1 MKKYL
6 FILCVFLVCSVSL
19 IASDLHLKY
28 NESQQV
34 GSSQSIPFF
43 SNYYM
48 EKERKVAEEEQTSIK
63 SVKDRLFPDKP
74 QTDNI
79 DLSKDMFTQ
88 PLQIS
93 NNTEEKT
100 TTKIPFYYVLI
111 LLVPFVFILLIRKV
125 KNGKNHS
132 SRSV

>member
-6 FILCVFLVCSVSL
+6 IILCILLVCSVSL
-19 IASDLHLKY
+19 MASDLQLKY
-28 NESQQV
+28 KESQQV

-48 EKERKVAEEEQTSIK
+48 EKERQAVEAEQKSIK
-63 SVKDRLFPDKP
+63 SVKDGLFSGQP
-74 QTDNI
+74 QTDYT

-88 PLQIS
+88 SLQIS
-93 NNTEEKT
+93 NNTNEKA
-100 TTKIPFYYVLI
+100 TKEIPFYYILI
-111 LLVPFVFILLIRKV
+111 LLVPVIFILLIRKV
-125 KNGKNHS
+125 KNGKNNS

>member
-6 FILCVFLVCSVSL
+6 FILCIFLVCSVSL
-19 IASDLHLKY
+19 MASDLQLKY
-28 NESQQV
+28 KESQQV

-43 SNYYM
+43 SNYYI
-48 EKERKVAEEEQTSIK
+48 EKERKAIEEEQKSIK
-63 SVKDRLFPDKP
+63 LVKDGLFSGQP
-74 QTDNI
+74 QTDYT

-93 NNTEEKT
+93 NNTNEKT
-100 TTKIPFYYVLI
+100 TKEIPFNYILI
-111 LLVPFVFILLIRKV
+111 LLVPVIFILFIRKV

-132 SRSV
+132 SRSA

>member
-6 FILCVFLVCSVSL
+6 FILCVFLVCSVCL
-19 IASDLHLKY
+19 LASDLHLKY

-48 EKERKVAEEEQTSIK
+48 EKERKAVEEEQTSIK
-63 SVKDRLFPDKP
+63 SVKDGLFSGQP
-74 QTDNI
+74 QTDNT

>member
-1 MKKYL
+1 M
-6 FILCVFLVCSVSL
+6 
-19 IASDLHLKY
+19 ASDLQLKY
-28 NESQQV
+28 KESQQV

-43 SNYYM
+43 SNYYI
-48 EKERKVAEEEQTSIK
+48 EKERKAIEEEQKSIK
-63 SVKDRLFPDKP
+63 LVKDGLFSGQP
-74 QTDNI
+74 QTDYT

-93 NNTEEKT
+93 NNTNEKA
-100 TTKIPFYYVLI
+100 TKEIPFYYILI
-111 LLVPFVFILLIRKV
+111 LLVPVIFILLIRKV

>member
-1 MKKYL
+1 M
-6 FILCVFLVCSVSL
+6 
-19 IASDLHLKY
+19 ASDLHLKY
-28 NESQQV
+28 KESQQA

-48 EKERKVAEEEQTSIK
+48 EKERKAVEAEQKSIK
-63 SVKDRLFPDKP
+63 SIKDGLFSGQP
-74 QTDNI
+74 QTDNT

-88 PLQIS
+88 QLQIS
-93 NNTEEKT
+93 NNTNGKA
-100 TTKIPFYYVLI
+100 TKEIPFYYILI
-111 LLVPFVFILLIRKV
+111 LLVPVIFILLIRKV

>member
-6 FILCVFLVCSVSL
+6 FILCIFLVCSVSL
-19 IASDLHLKY
+19 MASDLQLKY
-28 NESQQV
+28 KESQQM

-48 EKERKVAEEEQTSIK
+48 EKERKAIEEEQKSIK
-63 SVKDRLFPDKP
+63 SVKDGLFSGQP
-74 QTDNI
+74 QTDYI

-93 NNTEEKT
+93 NNTNEKA
-100 TTKIPFYYVLI
+100 TKEIPFYYILI
-111 LLVPFVFILLIRKV
+111 LLVPVIFILLIRKV

>member
-19 IASDLHLKY
+19 MASDLQLKY

-48 EKERKVAEEEQTSIK
+48 EKERKAVEAEQKSIK
-63 SVKDRLFPDKP
+63 SVKDGLFSGQP
-74 QTDNI
+74 QTDNT
-79 DLSKDMFTQ
+79 DMSKDMFAQ

-111 LLVPFVFILLIRKV
+111 LLVPFIFILLIRKV

>member
-6 FILCVFLVCSVSL
+6 FILCIFLVCSVSL
-19 IASDLHLKY
+19 MASDLHLKY
-28 NESQQV
+28 KENQQV

-48 EKERKVAEEEQTSIK
+48 EKEIKAVEEEQASIK
-63 SVKDRLFPDKP
+63 SVKDGLFSGQPH
-74 QTDNI
+74 TDNT
-79 DLSKDMFTQ
+79 DMSKDMFAQ

-93 NNTEEKT
+93 NNTNEKA
-100 TTKIPFYYVLI
+100 TKEIPFYYILI
-111 LLVPFVFILLIRKV
+111 LLVPVIFILLIRKV

-132 SRSV
+132 SRII

>member
-6 FILCVFLVCSVSL
+6 FILCIFLVCSVSL
-19 IASDLHLKY
+19 MASDLQLKY
-28 NESQQV
+28 KESQQV

-48 EKERKVAEEEQTSIK
+48 EKERKAIEKEQKSIK
-63 SVKDRLFPDKP
+63 SVKDGLFSGQP
-74 QTDNI
+74 QTDYT

-88 PLQIS
+88 SLQIS
-93 NNTEEKT
+93 NNTNEKA
-100 TTKIPFYYVLI
+100 TKEIPFYYI
-111 LLVPFVFILLIRKV
+111 LLLLPVIFILLIRKV

>member
-48 EKERKVAEEEQTSIK
+48 EKERKATEEEQASIK
-63 SVKDRLFPDKP
+63 SVKDGLFSGKP
-74 QTDNI
+74 QTDNT
-79 DLSKDMFTQ
+79 DVSKDMFAQ

-111 LLVPFVFILLIRKV
+111 LLVPFIFILLIRKV

>member
-6 FILCVFLVCSVSL
+6 FILCILLVCSVSL
-19 IASDLHLKY
+19 MASDLQLKY
-28 NESQQV
+28 KESQQV

-48 EKERKVAEEEQTSIK
+48 EKERQAVEEEQKSIK
-63 SVKDRLFPDKP
+63 SVKDGLFSGQP
-74 QTDNI
+74 QTDYT
-79 DLSKDMFTQ
+79 DLSKYMFTQ

-93 NNTEEKT
+93 NNTNEKA
-100 TTKIPFYYVLI
+100 TKEIPFYYILI
-111 LLVPFVFILLIRKV
+111 LLVPVIFILLIRKV
-125 KNGKNHS
+125 KNGKNNS

>member
-6 FILCVFLVCSVSL
+6 FILCIFLVCSVSL
-19 IASDLHLKY
+19 MASDLQLKY
-28 NESQQV
+28 KESQQV

-43 SNYYM
+43 SNYYI
-48 EKERKVAEEEQTSIK
+48 EKERKAIEKEQKSIK
-63 SVKDRLFPDKP
+63 SVKDGLFSGQP
-74 QTDNI
+74 QTDYT

-88 PLQIS
+88 SLQIS
-93 NNTEEKT
+93 NNTNEKA
-100 TTKIPFYYVLI
+100 TKEIPFYYI
-111 LLVPFVFILLIRKV
+111 LLLLLPVIFVLLIRKV

>member
-6 FILCVFLVCSVSL
+6 FILCIFLVCSVSL
-19 IASDLHLKY
+19 MASDLQLKY
-28 NESQQV
+28 KESQQV

-43 SNYYM
+43 SNYYI
-48 EKERKVAEEEQTSIK
+48 EKERKAIEEEQKSIK
-63 SVKDRLFPDKP
+63 LVKDGLFSGQP
-74 QTDNI
+74 QTDYT

-93 NNTEEKT
+93 NNTNGKA
-100 TTKIPFYYVLI
+100 TKEIPFCYILI
-111 LLVPFVFILLIRKV
+111 LLVPVIFILLIRKV

>member
-1 MKKYL
+1 
-6 FILCVFLVCSVSL
+6 
-19 IASDLHLKY
+19 
-28 NESQQV
+28 
-34 GSSQSIPFF
+34 
-43 SNYYM
+43 M

-111 LLVPFVFILLIRKV
+111 LLVPLTVIEQRVHKHIV
-125 KNGKNHS
+125 IS
-132 SRSV
+132 ASR

>member
-6 FILCVFLVCSVSL
+6 FILCIFLVCSVSL
-19 IASDLHLKY
+19 MASDLQLKY
-28 NESQQV
+28 KESQQV

-43 SNYYM
+43 SNYYI
-48 EKERKVAEEEQTSIK
+48 EKERKAIEEEQKSIK
-63 SVKDRLFPDKP
+63 LVKDGLFSGQP
-74 QTDNI
+74 QTDYT

-93 NNTEEKT
+93 NNTNGKA
-100 TTKIPFYYVLI
+100 TKEIPFCYILI
-111 LLVPFVFILLIRKV
+111 LLVPVIFILLIRKV

-132 SRSV
+132 SRSA